1 MQHHKARTRSA
12 RVRRAGIL
20 LALAGLAVAA
30 LAMFPSGASAGA
42 QPISLTVNAT
52 GTGDGTIS
60 GTADTSAGI
69 ININCSKNGGIILGC
84 GQTSLADNEGQV
96 VVSLTATPGAT
107 SEFTGWSVSG
117 GGYFTDECGQHV
129 QCDITIY
136 QAGAQV
142 TVSAEFSSTPTGF
155 PLTVNRTGNAASS
168 GSVFSNPPGISCSP
182 SVQSPD
188 CSASFVANTVVTL
201 TATEAQGTQFN
212 GFTGCGLVLANVCTV
227 NMTAARHVTASF
239 IDDEFALNV
248 TIQGVGGV
256 VSDVQPGLNCYSGT
270 NTGCSAN
277 FAEGTKVTLAATA
290 GPGETF
296 TGWSGG
302 GCSGTSTC
310 VVTVNAAT
318 TVTAAFGVSEVQANV
333 TGNKVTCTGPKAAKR
348 QLKITIDAQQAIT
361 ITIRLKNS
369 SGVTVQK
376 KGPIVE
382 EEADVYVVTMTISNS
397 KPNGKYKAQVTMKN
411 TFGASLVQTRNVKLK
426 TCK

>member
-1 MQHHKARTRSA
+1 M
-12 RVRRAGIL
+12 
-20 LALAGLAVAA
+20 
-30 LAMFPSGASAGA
+30 
-42 QPISLTVNAT
+42 
-52 GTGDGTIS
+52 
-60 GTADTSAGI
+60 
-69 ININCSKNGGIILGC
+69 
-84 GQTSLADNEGQV
+84 
-96 VVSLTATPGAT
+96 
-107 SEFTGWSVSG
+107 
-117 GGYFTDECGQHV
+117 
-129 QCDITIY
+129 
-136 QAGAQV
+136 
-142 TVSAEFSSTPTGF
+142 
-155 PLTVNRTGNAASS
+155 
-168 GSVFSNPPGISCSP
+168 FSNPPGISCSP

-188 CSASFVANTVVTL
+188 CSASFAANAVVTL
-201 TATEAQGTQFN
+201 TATEAQGTTFN

-256 VSDVQPGLNCYSGT
+256 VSNIQPGLNCYSGT

-277 FAEGTKVTLAATA
+277 FAEGTQVTLTATA

-318 TVTAAFGVSEVQANV
+318 TVTAAFGVSEVQATV
-333 TGNKVTCTGPKAAKR
+333 TGNKTTCTGPKAAKR

-382 EEADVYVVTMTISNS
+382 EEADVYIVTMTISNS
-397 KPNGKYKAQVTMKN
+397 KPNGKYQARVTMKN
-411 TFGASLVQTRNVKLK
+411 TFGATLVQDRNVKLK